1 MRCTPEAVSTIP
13 LTWPGC
19 KAKAASSNSFCISL
33 RPKNPLQ
40 IVSSRYDNEGTR
52 KHSQVSLL
60 ASTAAVGL
68 GDCKVAKGGLSGL
81 DSLLMG
87 LQYLNC
93 LLLRAGNF
101 CLLPAAGATAV
112 AVLDE
117 QVAAANLALAFA

>member
-33 RPKNPLQ
+33 RPKKPLQ
-40 IVSSRYDNEGTR
+40 AVSNRYVNNDTR
-52 KHSQVSLL
+52 KHSQVTLL

-68 GDCKVAKGGLSGL
+68 GDCKVTEGDLSGL
-81 DSLLMG
+81 DSLLVS
-87 LQYLNC
+87 LEDLNC
-93 LLLRAGNF
+93 LLFCASNF
-101 CLLPAAGATAV
+101 CLLPAAGTTTV

-117 QVAAANLALAFA
+117 QVAAANLALALA